1 MVHTILQHNLNMKQ
15 KNLLMRNIFVIV
27 LITTITLA
35 ASGQESTVIKP
46 QGKPLALIFS
56 NFHNDYSDGNTF
68 SAFEITRAYLGYEYT
83 FSGEWDGYIV
93 MDVGDPEAGDHQH
106 AAFLK
111 NAYVRYRKSNLSFL
125 FGMIPTT
132 QFKVSEGI
140 WGYRYIEE
148 SYQDLYSF
156 NASADIG
163 LTIDYR
169 FTNFLSAD
177 FSVFNGEGYHRL
189 ESDGFLRPSAGITV
203 NPLESVTARIYADY
217 MGDDVKQKSLAGF
230 LAYQDN
236 VINAG
241 AEYNYQQNVGM
252 TEGRDRFGPSF
263 FATYIPVPNIKI
275 FGRFDQL
282 NSNTLAGENDPW
294 QINRDG
300 QLIIAGVEYAPLRGV
315 KFAPN
320 YRMWNP
326 ESGSLPTINSIY
338 LNCEVRF

>member
-1 MVHTILQHNLNMKQ
+1 
-15 KNLLMRNIFVIV
+15 MRKIFVIV
-27 LITTITLA
+27 LLTTITLTT
-35 ASGQESTVIKP
+35 ASGQESTNIKS

-56 NFHNDYSDGNTF
+56 NFHKDFADGNSF
-68 SAFEITRAYLGYEYT
+68 QAFEITRAYLGYQYT

-93 MDVGDPEAGDHQH
+93 LDVGDPEAGDHQH
-106 AAFLK
+106 AAYLK
-111 NAYVRYRKSNLSFL
+111 NAFVRYRKSNLSFL

-156 NASADIG
+156 NSSADIG
-163 LTIDYR
+163 FTIDYR
-169 FTNFLSAD
+169 FTDFLSAD

-189 ESDGFLRPSAGITV
+189 QSDDYGRPSAGITLNPV
-203 NPLESVTARIYADY
+203 NTLTARIFADY
-217 MGDDVKQKSLAGF
+217 MGGDVKQKSLAGF

-236 VINAG
+236 VFTAA

-252 TEGRDRFGPSF
+252 IDGRDRFGPSF

-275 FGRFDQL
+275 FGRYDAL
-282 NSNTLAGENDPW
+282 NSNTLEGDTDPW

-300 QLIIAGVEYAPLRGV
+300 QLIIAGVEYSPLRGV

-326 ESGSLPTINSIY
+326 ESGSLPTTNSIY